1 MPKSCDGHTNSEG
14 FRCPLVELVCPS
26 QDLDNTLI
34 DNYDN
39 DMDFNDITED
49 DIVGYLLS
57 NLFLD
62 LNNINL
68 EWAEKVPPNILVL
81 VQNLMKELEK
91 C

>member
-1 MPKSCDGHTNSEG
+1 
-14 FRCPLVELVCPS
+14 
-26 QDLDNTLI
+26 
-34 DNYDN
+34 
-39 DMDFNDITED
+39 MDFNDITED

-81 VQNLMKELEK
+81 VQTLMKELEK